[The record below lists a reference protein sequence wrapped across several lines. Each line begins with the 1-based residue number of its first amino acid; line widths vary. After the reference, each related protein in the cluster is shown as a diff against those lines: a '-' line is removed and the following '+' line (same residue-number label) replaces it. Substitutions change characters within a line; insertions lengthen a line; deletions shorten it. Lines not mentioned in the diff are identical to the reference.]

1 MRIITICATLLSPA
15 FALAADITIANAIVP
30 LAPKSAMAHAAYMEL
45 TNTGDTTRSI
55 IGVTAP
61 NYAMAHLHQSQD
73 TNGIATMTT
82 IDQLDIQPG
91 QPLRMEPGGL
101 HVMLIKP
108 AVSLALGDTVIFEVQ
123 FASGDT
129 MTVTADVLRFGEF

>member
-1 MRIITICATLLSPA
+1 MRIIAICATLLSPA
-15 FALAADITIANAIVP
+15 FALAGDITIANAIVP

-73 TNGIATMTT
+73 TNGIATMTS

-91 QPLRMEPGGL
+91 QTLRLEPGGL
-101 HVMLIKP
+101 HVMLMKP
-108 AVSLALGDTVIFEVQ
+108 AVPLALGDTVIFEVQ

-129 MTVTADVLRFGEF
+129 MTVAADVLRFGGS